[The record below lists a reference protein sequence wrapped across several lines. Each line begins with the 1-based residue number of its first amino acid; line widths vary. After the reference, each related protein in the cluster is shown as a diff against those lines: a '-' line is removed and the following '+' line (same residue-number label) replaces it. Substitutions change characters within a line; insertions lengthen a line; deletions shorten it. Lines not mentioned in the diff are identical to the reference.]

1 MTEMTTRLVRKTMV
15 FDRPFRLAGIEKLFP
30 AGIYDVATEE
40 EQIDGVSFPAF
51 RRLQTYVTRRST
63 PHKLDSETAI
73 VVDLDELARAH
84 RRG

>member
-1 MTEMTTRLVRKTMV
+1 MI
-15 FDRPFRLAGIEKLFP
+15 FDRPFRLSGIDKLFP

-63 PHKLDSETAI
+63 PHKLGSETAI
-73 VVDLDELARAH
+73 VVDLDELTRAH
-84 RRG
+84 RGE